1 MSEQGRVGQEELMKV
16 KRRWRWKIVTGNF
29 DSILIRIPSDKL
41 KIFRPPPCNSSVFLT
56 FKKSHFDLNVHLYIY
71 IYIIF
76 YHSEIFELS
85 ARQNQSDENAGQ
97 SETDQNVF
105 V

>member
-1 MSEQGRVGQEELMKV
+1 MC
-16 KRRWRWKIVTGNF
+16 I
-29 DSILIRIPSDKL
+29 
-41 KIFRPPPCNSSVFLT
+41 
-56 FKKSHFDLNVHLYIY
+56 YIY
-71 IYIIF
+71 IYIIL